1 MALTL
6 SPAHEAARQQA
17 ARLPA
22 LQESHA
28 RLIAAPG
35 EAVVQ
40 LFEGDPDTG
49 TLIVAMDL
57 PAASLALDEAATQ
70 IKTTAPIEGQATVAG
85 TVSSARILDGAGS
98 QWGDATVT
106 DEAGSGDIKLQ
117 TTTLQAGGFARLTSA
132 TFQG

>member
-6 SPAHEAARQQA
+6 SPDHEAARTEA

-22 LQESHA
+22 LQASYG
-28 RLIAAPG
+28 LLTAAPG
-35 EAVVQ
+35 PAKVQ
-40 LFEGDPDTG
+40 LFEGSPDTG
-49 TLIVAMDL
+49 TLIVTMDL
-57 PAASLALDEAATQ
+57 PAESLTLDEPAKQ
-70 IKTTAPIEGQATVAG
+70 IKNTAPIEGQAVVAG
-85 TVSSARILDGAGS
+85 AVDRARILDGAGS

-132 TFQG
+132 IFQG